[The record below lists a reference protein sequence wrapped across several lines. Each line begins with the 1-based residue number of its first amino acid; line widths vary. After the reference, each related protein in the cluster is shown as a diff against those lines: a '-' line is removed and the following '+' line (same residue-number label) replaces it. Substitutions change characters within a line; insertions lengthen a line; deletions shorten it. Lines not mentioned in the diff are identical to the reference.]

1 MLWRK
6 KTMEEVYEELDRE
19 SLRLGVA
26 KDYDTLNRHASDN
39 EYLYYL
45 NHKVAFANQ
54 RLTEIKNA
62 VHFQTAVIVVIA
74 VLVFRK
80 LSIWPF

>member
-6 KTMEEVYEELDRE
+6 KTMEEVYAELDRE
-19 SLRLGVA
+19 SLRLGIA
-26 KDYDTLNRHASDN
+26 KEYQDLNRHASDN

-54 RLTEIKNA
+54 RLDELKTLVRI
-62 VHFQTAVIVVIA
+62 QTAVITIGGMLA
-74 VLVFRK
+74 LHK
-80 LSIWPF
+80 LGVWPF